1 MKTLRN
7 FMAVLALA
15 FGVSA
20 HAATDDFGTLLSG
33 SFQPTD
39 TFASLSYTTTDNLVY
54 SFTLTAYDL
63 DAIFTDGAFIG
74 AIAVD
79 SDTNAPVVSKVSG
92 DTVVSVSPGGGPTG
106 VWDFRF
112 DLTGPQQ
119 TRLTANE
126 SVSFDATFDQAV
138 ILGSNSFA
146 LHVQG
151 LTDAQGGSAWYVPP
165 PIPEPETYAMML
177 AGLGLLGFTAK
188 RKKAQTRA

>member
-1 MKTLRN
+1 MKTLRT

-79 SDTNAPVVSKVSG
+79 SDTSAPVVSNVSG

-106 VWDFRF
+106 IWDFRF

-119 TRLTANE
+119 ARLTANE

-188 RKKAQTRA
+188 RRKALAKV